1 MKLAQS
7 ANVANVVNIRLPDG
21 LVVRKKEST
30 VSAADNV
37 GINRK
42 VLLFDLDHRR
52 RDIRAGHLRMRG
64 LDVLCARNIE
74 ELRDFWQLQTFRLVL
89 IEATNCPE
97 AVGFSEQVRSNDP
110 RQRLAFFVGKPKYL
124 AFLPLGDDSAPQ
136 IAPISEGIPVEDAF
150 KLLANKN
157 GFMEASLR
165 MQLARSSRR
174 GATRVKP
181 AKDPWDALREKH
193 DAD

>member
-1 MKLAQS
+1 M
-7 ANVANVVNIRLPDG
+7 
-21 LVVRKKEST
+21 T
-30 VSAADNV
+30 AADDV
-37 GINRK
+37 SLNRK

-52 RDIRAGHLRMRG
+52 RDIRAGNLRLRG
-64 LDVLCARNIE
+64 LDVLCAKNIG

-89 IEATNCPE
+89 IEASNCPE
-97 AVGFSEQVRSNDP
+97 AVSFSQEVRSNDP

-124 AFLPLGDDSAPQ
+124 AFLPVGDDAAPPSASMIQ
-136 IAPISEGIPVEDAF
+136 GVPVEDAF
-150 KLLANKN
+150 KTSANKY

-174 GATRVKP
+174 GATTIQP
-181 AKDPWDALREKH
+181 AKDSCDAPRGVR

>member
-1 MKLAQS
+1 MS
-7 ANVANVVNIRLPDG
+7 SI
-21 LVVRKKEST
+21 
-30 VSAADNV
+30 DNV
-37 GINRK
+37 RLNRK

-52 RDIRAGHLRMRG
+52 RDIRAGNLRMRG
-64 LDVLCARNIE
+64 LDVLCAKNIG

-89 IEATNCPE
+89 IEASDCPE
-97 AVGFSEQVRSNDP
+97 AVGFSEEVRSNDP

-124 AFLPLGDDSAPQ
+124 AFLPLADEAAPT
-136 IAPISEGIPVEDAF
+136 IALISEGIPVEDAF
-150 KLLANKN
+150 KSLAIKN

-174 GATRVKP
+174 GATTIRP
-181 AKDPWDALREKH
+181 AKDPWDALKGPR